1 VPSFLSPALPS
12 ALPTIAGVGL
22 RAPHFREVLDT
33 WPEVGWFEVH
43 SENFFGAGGEP
54 LRVLEAVRQRY
65 PVSLHGV
72 GMSLGSS
79 DELSRRHLEKLK
91 RLVDRIQPA
100 AVSEHLCWSSVDGRF
115 LNELLPLPYT
125 EEALALVCE
134 RVDRMQN
141 FLGRTIMIENVSSY
155 LQFSGA
161 EMPEWIFLAEVSRRS
176 GCQVLLDV
184 NNIYVSAC
192 NHVFDASEFLAAI
205 PAERVGEIH
214 LAGYEHVDD
223 FLFDTHS
230 RPVYPAVWELYGD
243 ALARLGN
250 KPTLI
255 EWDNDLP
262 AFSVLQ
268 EEMRKADRLL
278 VDHAEARLAC
288 AA

>member
-1 VPSFLSPALPS
+1 MSVPSFQPPCLPA
-12 ALPTIAGVGL
+12 IAGVGL

-79 DELSRRHLEKLK
+79 DELSCRHLDKLK
-91 RLVDRIQPA
+91 RLVQRIEPA
-100 AVSEHLCWSSVDGRF
+100 AVSEHLCWSSVYGRF

-134 RVDRMQN
+134 RIDRVQN
-141 FLGRTIMIENVSSY
+141 FLGRIIMIENVSSY

-161 EMPEWIFLAEVSRRS
+161 EMPEWIFLAEVARRS

-192 NHVFDASEFLAAI
+192 NHDFDAREYLAAI

-214 LAGYEHVDD
+214 LAGYEQVDD

-230 RPVYPAVWELYGD
+230 RPVYPAVWELYGETM
-243 ALARLGN
+243 ARLGN

-255 EWDNDLP
+255 EWDNDIP

-268 EEMRKADRLL
+268 DEMRIADRLL
-278 VDHAEARLAC
+278 VDHEEKRLVC